1 VSGADDAAMLPLRR
15 RQAVQRFGL
24 AGRNYKVS
32 NKFSLAASAFRKSSV
47 TNLFVHASNQ
57 EAARFKQIFTSHTGE
72 AMKSAEAYEHEQG
85 WDFEKAAMPYVD
97 SLYNTAYR
105 MTRNSEDAED
115 LVQETYLKAYKYY
128 DKFEEGTNFKA
139 WLFKIMK
146 NTFINNYRKKKLTPH
161 KIDFSEIE
169 ESYERVIQ
177 KNAPDLIKDPES
189 EIFQDMMDEDVKRA
203 LDSLPHDYKMVVLL
217 ADIEG
222 FSYKEIAEI
231 LDCPVGTVMSRLYRG
246 RKMLER
252 TLLEYARKYGYIRGQ
267 AEPAKMRSRKDET
280 KGRKKKEQPEEE
292 TEVEE
297 PEENE
302 EEILFADDDEDAE
315 LELNEEEEEEFGIE

>member
-1 VSGADDAAMLPLRR
+1 
-15 RQAVQRFGL
+15 
-24 AGRNYKVS
+24 
-32 NKFSLAASAFRKSSV
+32 
-47 TNLFVHASNQ
+47 
-57 EAARFKQIFTSHTGE
+57 
-72 AMKSAEAYEHEQG
+72 MKTAEAYEHEQG

-252 TLLEYARKYGYIRGQ
+252 TLLEYARKYGYIRAGE
-267 AEPAKMRSRKDET
+267 EPTKMRSRKDEE
-280 KGRKKKEQPEEE
+280 KAKAKKKPGEGEE
-292 TEVEE
+292 TEVAEPEEDNEEAILFAGDEDEDEEFEFDEEEE
-297 PEENE
+297 PEEQ
-302 EEILFADDDEDAE
+302 FAVE
-315 LELNEEEEEEFGIE
+315 